1 MGSET
6 IAFAMA
12 AGLIAALN
20 PCGFALLPG
29 YLALV
34 VAGEGDAPPSRIAA
48 VGRALAATA
57 MMAAGFLVVFG
68 SFALILAPFTA
79 VIQQYLPVFTVV
91 IGTALLLLGIW
102 MLTGREVTLLL
113 PKSRSGAPT
122 ARLGSM
128 FGYGV
133 AYAVASLSCT
143 IGPFLAVTGSTFRT
157 GSILDGIFAYLA
169 YAAGMALLVGV
180 LATAIALAAAP
191 VTKWLREATGYLTR
205 IGGALLVAAGA
216 YVSYYG
222 VYELRLNRGG
232 DASDPIIEAA
242 ARIQQVMSS
251 AVGAVGIL
259 PIVILLVVIVGVAG
273 ALGWRRAVGRSN
285 AESER
290 QGASVTMTEDGA

>member
-1 MGSET
+1 MDGET

-12 AGLIAALN
+12 AGLVAALN

-34 VAGEGDAPPSRIAA
+34 VAGEGTAPHSRIVA
-48 VGRALAATA
+48 VGRALAATV

-91 IGTALLLLGIW
+91 IGGALVLLGVW
-102 MLTGREVTLLL
+102 MLSGREVNVLL

-128 FGYGV
+128 FGFGV

-157 GSILDGIFAYLA
+157 GSILDGIIAYLA

-191 VTKWLREATGYLTR
+191 VTAWLRGAAGYLTQ

-222 VYELRLNRGG
+222 FYELRVNRGG
-232 DASDPIIEAA
+232 DAGDPIIEAA
-242 ARIQQVMSS
+242 ARVQQAMSS
-251 AVGAVGIL
+251 AVGAVGIWPMMVVL
-259 PIVILLVVIVGVAG
+259 VGIVCAAGVF
-273 ALGWRRAVGRSN
+273 GWRRVVSGRRRQAD
-285 AESER
+285 AER
-290 QGASVTMTEDGA
+290 

>member
-1 MGSET
+1 MDGEAV
-6 IAFAMA
+6 AFAMA
-12 AGLIAALN
+12 AGLVAALN

-34 VAGEGDAPPSRIAA
+34 VAGEGGAPPSRLAA

-91 IGTALLLLGIW
+91 IGAALLLLGAW
-102 MLTGREVTLLL
+102 MLSGREVNILL
-113 PKSRSGAPT
+113 PKTRGGAPT

-157 GSILDGIFAYLA
+157 GSILDGVIAYLA
-169 YAAGMALLVGV
+169 YAVGMALLVGV

-191 VTKWLREATGYLTR
+191 VTAWLRGATGYLTR
-205 IGGALLVAAGA
+205 IGGAMLVVAGA

-222 VYELRLNRGG
+222 LYELRVYRGG
-232 DASDPIIEAA
+232 DAGDPIIEAA
-242 ARIQQVMSS
+242 ARVQQAISS
-251 AVGAVGIL
+251 AVGTVGIL
-259 PIVILLVVIVGVAG
+259 PTVVVLVGIVCTAG
-273 ALGWRRAVGRSN
+273 IFGWRGLTKRRRA
-285 AESER
+285 AEAER
-290 QGASVTMTEDGA
+290 